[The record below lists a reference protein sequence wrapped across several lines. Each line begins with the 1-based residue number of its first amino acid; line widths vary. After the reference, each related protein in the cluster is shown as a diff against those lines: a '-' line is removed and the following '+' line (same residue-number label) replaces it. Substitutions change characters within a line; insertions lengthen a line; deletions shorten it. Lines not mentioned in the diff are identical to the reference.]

1 MAAISTSRCEFTQFV
16 TDHFVGNKYWNV
28 LTTIMDSDGQTDHVR
43 KIVER
48 RDQVRRGFLSPL
60 STAFSTFFSKCR
72 SIKGPFLRERGM
84 AYPLKL
90 FATATYDEFI
100 STLVAAGLLTFG
112 LQAPR
117 GYRVLTKVTTFTTT
131 MWVVYWSSS
140 QYRER

>member
-1 MAAISTSRCEFTQFV
+1 M
-16 TDHFVGNKYWNV
+16 
-28 LTTIMDSDGQTDHVR
+28 
-43 KIVER
+43 
-48 RDQVRRGFLSPL
+48 
-60 STAFSTFFSKCR
+60 
-72 SIKGPFLRERGM
+72 RERGM